1 MAAPVRRT
9 FSLQRTSDEYS
20 GGGVIW
26 PLAVFSSLAVTVYYK
41 NKEHL
46 QENGYRRNLH
56 ETYIYTVFCDNAIKF
71 ARWQHPAMER
81 GASILYV
88 DNLFLYGCSSE
99 ILAPNNLRILRHRF
113 YKIM

>member
-46 QENGYRRNLH
+46 QTKL
-56 ETYIYTVFCDNAIKF
+56 T
-71 ARWQHPAMER
+71 
-81 GASILYV
+81 
-88 DNLFLYGCSSE
+88 
-99 ILAPNNLRILRHRF
+99 
-113 YKIM
+113 